1 MTPTLRLSIHH
12 LPIGSYM
19 SYVNRVE
26 RNVMHSDIFDKINE
40 LYDKR
45 RQTELGGGDERIKKQ
60 HAKGKLTARERIDY
74 LLDKDTF
81 IELNPFMEHRGTDFG
96 MNNNDAKGEG
106 VVTGFGKINGRP
118 IYLFSQDFTVYGG
131 ALGEMHGKKIANVM
145 DLAAKNGV
153 PFIGLNDSGGARIQ
167 EGVSSLD
174 GYGHVFYRNSIY
186 SGVIPQ
192 ISVIM
197 GPNAGGAVYSPAITD
212 FVIMVE
218 ETSQM
223 FITGPKVIE
232 TVTGEKISTEDL
244 GGAHIHNAKSG
255 NAHMKAESEE
265 KALDA
270 VRELLTYLPLNH
282 KVKPPT
288 VDCEQTEDIRPD
300 LTDIVPFNP
309 TKSYDVKLIIEQVV
323 DVDSFFEIHKDFAKN
338 IVVGFARINGQT
350 VGLICNQPKYLA
362 GGLDIDSSD
371 KAARFIRFCDAF
383 RIPLITFEDVTG
395 FFAGIKQEHGGII
408 RHGAKI
414 LYAYSEATVPKI
426 TMITRKAYG
435 GAYVALNSKSIGAD
449 IVYAWPNAE
458 IAVMGPEGA
467 ANIIFAKEI
476 ADSENPEETRQ
487 EKIDIYREKFANPY
501 IAAGLGMVD
510 DVIDPRETR
519 IKLMQALDMLKN
531 KEEDRPKKKHGNIP
545 L

>member
-1 MTPTLRLSIHH
+1 M
-12 LPIGSYM
+12 
-19 SYVNRVE
+19 
-26 RNVMHSDIFDKINE
+26 DIFDKINE

-309 TKSYDVKLIIEQVV
+309 TKPYDVKLIIEQ
-323 DVDSFFEIHKDFAKN
+323 
-338 IVVGFARINGQT
+338 
-350 VGLICNQPKYLA
+350 
-362 GGLDIDSSD
+362 
-371 KAARFIRFCDAF
+371 
-383 RIPLITFEDVTG
+383 
-395 FFAGIKQEHGGII
+395 
-408 RHGAKI
+408 
-414 LYAYSEATVPKI
+414 
-426 TMITRKAYG
+426 
-435 GAYVALNSKSIGAD
+435 IGRAH
-449 IVYAWPNAE
+449 V
-458 IAVMGPEGA
+458 
-467 ANIIFAKEI
+467 
-476 ADSENPEETRQ
+476 
-487 EKIDIYREKFANPY
+487 
-501 IAAGLGMVD
+501 
-510 DVIDPRETR
+510 
-519 IKLMQALDMLKN
+519 
-531 KEEDRPKKKHGNIP
+531 
-545 L
+545 